1 VDLFFF
7 FDATTTQQKEIDYM
21 LNSAKEIVRQ
31 FAGDSNNKDICHVG
45 SALFQGP
52 TARLMCGQ
60 QVADLTVNC
69 LYSETVLSGYPQSAY

>member
-1 VDLFFF
+1 MDLFFF

-31 FAGDSNNKDICHVG
+31 FAGDANNKDICHVG

-52 TARLMCGQ
+52 TARMMCGQ

-69 LYSETVLSGYPQSAY
+69 LYSETVLSRYPQSAY